1 IIVAQVLRQLREQG
15 LNAEHSK
22 AVDCEVSGE
31 PAVTYLLND
40 LREAIDQRFGKVTLK
55 DIIDSRDSF

>member
-1 IIVAQVLRQLREQG
+1 MLRQLREQG
-15 LNAEHSK
+15 LIAKHSK

-55 DIIDSRDSF
+55 GIIDSRESLYNDS